1 MSPEELEEQA
11 IAYLLDELSESERSD
26 FSALMARDSTVAALV
41 EELESSM
48 GLAALSE
55 TELREPS
62 PELRDRILAD
72 LPKQEKG
79 KRPSE
84 SSSRVVGFPVA
95 AGVVGWA
102 AAAALVYVYF
112 QERDRSGDL
121 EGQLASSLTEN
132 EALSAEAEALSQAAS
147 VFETQAASL
156 SEELKSAVAESEKL
170 QTRLEEVSVQL
181 ASARSDSERWE
192 QVVGELQE
200 QSVVD
205 KVQIAG
211 LRSEI
216 DQLQYGIT
224 VWDTEADSGVVK
236 VFNLP
241 ELDTPTEDYQLWVIA
256 KDEAAPISA
265 GVFQVD
271 SQGNAE
277 YRFGPDRPVQAAQ
290 AFAISRE
297 RKGGSSAPQGQIVL
311 SGTL

>member
-1 MSPEELEEQA
+1 MSPEEIEEQA

-121 EGQLASSLTEN
+121 EGQLASSLREN
-132 EALSAEAEALSQAAS
+132 EALSQAAS

-170 QTRLEEVSVQL
+170 QTRLEEGSVQL